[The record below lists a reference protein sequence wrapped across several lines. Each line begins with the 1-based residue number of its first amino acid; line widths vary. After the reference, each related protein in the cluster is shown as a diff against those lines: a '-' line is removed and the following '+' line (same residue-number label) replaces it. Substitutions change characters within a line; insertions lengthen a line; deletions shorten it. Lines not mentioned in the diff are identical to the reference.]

1 MAGVP
6 LAPDTAFV
14 PVKDGVR
21 LAVRVTPRAARERVE
36 GLAADADGRV
46 ALKLAVTAP
55 PEDGKANAAVL
66 KLLAK
71 ALKLPKSALSVA
83 AGAADRRKTILLSG
97 DPERLAEAL
106 RGWLADTGRRA
117 A

>member
-6 LAPDTAFV
+6 LDPDAAFV
-14 PVKDGVR
+14 PVKEGVM
-21 LAVRVTPRAARERVE
+21 LAVRVTPRAARERIE
-36 GLAADADGRV
+36 GLAADAGGHV

-55 PEDGKANAAVL
+55 PEDGKANAAIV

-71 ALKLPKSALSVA
+71 ALKLPKSALSVT
-83 AGAADRRKTILLSG
+83 AGAADRRKTILLAG
-97 DPERLAEAL
+97 DPGRLTAAL
-106 RGWLADTGRRA
+106 RDWIAGTGRRA